1 MVAKK
6 EGTGGRFVIYHYK
19 KTKFIPKAS
28 KQGAENKNKT
38 HQIINKHMPAE
49 PVKSIIGKAI
59 RKEWQN
65 KWNNAPH
72 YITRNYFIRVQTKT
86 EPSVYLISPGHT

>member
-1 MVAKK
+1 M
-6 EGTGGRFVIYHYK
+6 
-19 KTKFIPKAS
+19 AS
-28 KQGAENKNKT
+28 KKCTLAWIKPYIGTEGNEAADEAARQGAENKNKT